1 MLQHSVFPWVTLRAG
16 VAVLT
21 CLCVAAADGA
31 ATQPASQ
38 PASRPTSRPTTGPD
52 TLMATV
58 NGHEIMQSQVDAA
71 FEARMGGRMPPE
83 DVSPEE
89 VARMK
94 AEYRSRLLGLLI
106 DNWLLDENAKE
117 AGITVSDQEL
127 RDQMERELQ
136 GMLSVYGMTAEEF
149 DAQRRAATG
158 QSLEEL
164 KKERLANP
172 DYKQYILHSR
182 LIEKKFPDD
191 VKVGDE
197 KVEQNYKENLDTL
210 FRKPEQVKASHIL
223 IGVDAKAT
231 PEQKAEAR
239 KKAETVLADVRKPD
253 ADFAALAKEHSTCP
267 SKSRGGD
274 LGFFPR
280 QGQMVEPFAAAA
292 FALQPGQ
299 ISDVVETP
307 FGYHIIKVTERH
319 DPNQIT
325 FEKAKMDI
333 VNGLTRQ
340 KREEAIRKYI
350 ESLRQNAKIV
360 YPSSLVTPTPQA
372 SRPIIVTPAD
382 ANTKK

>member
-1 MLQHSVFPWVTLRAG
+1 
-16 VAVLT
+16 
-21 CLCVAAADGA
+21 
-31 ATQPASQ
+31 
-38 PASRPTSRPTTGPD
+38 
-52 TLMATV
+52 
-58 NGHEIMQSQVDAA
+58 MQSEVDGA

-89 VARMK
+89 VARMN

-106 DNWLLDENAKE
+106 DNWLLDKAAEE
-117 AGITVSDQEL
+117 AGITVSEQEL
-127 RDQMERELQ
+127 KAQMERELQ

-191 VKVGDE
+191 TKVGDE

-210 FRKPEQVKASHIL
+210 FRKPEMVKASHIL
-223 IGVDAKAT
+223 VGVDAKAAA
-231 PEQKAEAR
+231 EQKAEAR
-239 KKAETVLADVRKPD
+239 KKAETVLAEVRKPD
-253 ADFAALAKEHSTCP
+253 ADFAALAKQNSTCP
-267 SKSRGGD
+267 SKERGGD

-292 FALQPGQ
+292 FALQVGQ

-307 FGYHIIKVTERH
+307 FGYHIIKVTERKEAVST
-319 DPNQIT
+319 PL
-325 FEKAKMDI
+325 EKVK
-333 VNGLTRQ
+333 
-340 KREEAIRKYI
+340 EAIRDQLTFQAINAVRNRYI
-350 ESLRQNAKIV
+350 VELRKGAKV
-360 YPSSLVTPTPQA
+360 EYTAAASQPA
-372 SRPIIVTPAD
+372 SRPAVDPAVE
-382 ANTKK
+382 